1 MSKLDSVTELSRDG
15 KVFYRDFFTDFSRHA
30 QTGELNT
37 KINEESVKQSVKNL
51 LLTNK
56 YERLFYPEIGSNLRA
71 LLFENAT
78 PAVYQQ
84 TRDYIQDVFDNYE
97 PRAEFIT
104 SDVNFQHDRN
114 AADITVTFRLINN
127 VEPTTLSV
135 ILERTR

>member
-1 MSKLDSVTELSRDG
+1 MSKLDSVTELSREG

-56 YERLFYPEIGSNLRA
+56 YERLFYPELGANLRA

-84 TRDYIQDVFDNYE
+84 TKDYIQDVFDNYE

-104 SDVNFQHDRN
+104 SDVSFDHDRN
-114 AADITVTFRLINN
+114 RADITVRFRLINS

>member
-1 MSKLDSVTELSRDG
+1 MSKLDSVTELTRD
-15 KVFYRDFFTDFSRHA
+15 KKIFYRDFFTDFSRHA

-37 KINEESVKQSVKNL
+37 KTNEESVKQSVKNL

-56 YERLFYPEIGSNLRA
+56 YERLFYPELGANLRA

-84 TRDYIQDVFDNYE
+84 TKDYIQDVFDNYE

-104 SDVNFQHDRN
+104 SDVSFDHDRN
-114 AADITVTFRLINN
+114 RADITVRFRLINS